1 MTDKTPDIDQTI
13 QIALEAAAAANDTAD
28 DVARL
33 TSDTQKAAQRLDNF
47 ARGFKPV
54 LLGVIGGA
62 VLSVGLGGLTYL
74 RTLSEMRLTTA
85 TQTEALALFTSTVR
99 DLQVNLAEIETLI
112 TDVAALKDA
121 QETLLA
127 RTDDSPLEIAGD
139 DPLGRLAGLLTQEHE
154 TTRAAMTAAI
164 SDLHLALTRLMAD
177 APAPQPASQTPAPRQ
192 TAPQPSPPDQ
202 GPRPRP
208 RPAPQPLPANPFS
221 FP

>member
-13 QIALEAAAAANDTAD
+13 QIALEAAAAANDSAED
-28 DVARL
+28 IARL
-33 TSDTQKAAQRLDNF
+33 SSDTQKAAQRLDNF

-62 VLSVGLGGLTYL
+62 VLSVALGGLTYM

-99 DLQVNLAEIETLI
+99 DLQEKLGNIEMLI
-112 TDVAALKDA
+112 ADVAMLKEAQDA
-121 QETLLA
+121 MIA
-127 RTDDSPLEIAGD
+127 RLNTAPVEISGD
-139 DPLGRLAGLLTQEHE
+139 DPLGGLASLLAQEHE
-154 TTRAAMTAAI
+154 ATRAAMTAAI
-164 SDLHLALTRLMAD
+164 SDLHLALTRLLAD
-177 APAPQPASQTPAPRQ
+177 APATPQASAPPAP
-192 TAPQPSPPDQ
+192 PVDQ

-208 RPAPQPLPANPFS
+208 QPRPAPTPQPQPANPFS